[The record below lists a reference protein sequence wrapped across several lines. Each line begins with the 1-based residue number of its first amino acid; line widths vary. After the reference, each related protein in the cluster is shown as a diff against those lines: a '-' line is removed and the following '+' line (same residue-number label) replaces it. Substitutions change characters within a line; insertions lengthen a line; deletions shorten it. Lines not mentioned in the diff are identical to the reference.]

1 VKPEEM
7 VQNLKNAFGANLKS
21 TILFGSAAA
30 GDHMG
35 AGSDFNLL
43 VIVDHLSL
51 DDLKRVMPHNA
62 KWTREGNP
70 PPLFFTW
77 ERLKQSCDVFPI
89 EILDIKDARRILAG
103 EDLVAELE
111 VSGENL
117 RLQLEHEL
125 KGKLI
130 QLREG
135 FLRTNG
141 KPRRIVSL
149 LVESLSSFLVLAR
162 ASLRLLGDST
172 PPQKL
177 EAMRLLA
184 ERFGFDVEPF
194 EMVAKIK
201 EGALKGRHVDAEQ
214 LFSRYHESAER
225 FVDSVDQY
233 ILPKQEV

>member
-1 VKPEEM
+1 MVKHLEDA
-7 VQNLKNAFGANLKS
+7 LGANLKS
-21 TILFGSAAA
+21 AILFGSAAA

-43 VIVDHLSL
+43 IISERLSVE
-51 DDLKRVMPHNA
+51 DLKRVMPHSN
-62 KWTREGNP
+62 KWIRSGNP

-77 ERLKQSCDVFPI
+77 ERLKRSCDVFPI
-89 EILDIKDARRILAG
+89 EILDIVDARRILSG
-103 EDLVAELE
+103 EDLVASLT

-135 FLRTNG
+135 FLGTKG
-141 KPRRIVSL
+141 KSSRIIRL

-162 ASLRLLGDST
+162 ASLRLLGDTT

-177 EAMRLLA
+177 EAMRLLG
-184 ERFGFDVEPF
+184 ERFRFDVEPF
-194 EMVAKIK
+194 ETVAKIK
-201 EGALKGRHVDAEQ
+201 EGTLRGRHVDAVD
-214 LFSRYHESAER
+214 LFSRYHSAAEQ
-225 FVDSVDQY
+225 FVDSVDEY
-233 ILPKQEV
+233 ILPQQEE

>member
-1 VKPEEM
+1 MVK
-7 VQNLKNAFGANLKS
+7 NLESALGANLKS
-21 TILFGSAAA
+21 AILFGSAAA

-43 VIVDHLSL
+43 IIIERLSVE
-51 DDLKRVMPHNA
+51 DLKRVMPHTN
-62 KWTREGNP
+62 KWIRSGNP

-77 ERLKQSCDVFPI
+77 ERLRRSCDVFPI
-89 EILDIKDARRILAG
+89 EILDIVDARRVLSG
-103 EDLVAELE
+103 EDLVATLQ

-135 FLRTNG
+135 FLETKGRSS
-141 KPRRIVSL
+141 RIVRL

-172 PPQKL
+172 PPCKMD
-177 EAMRLLA
+177 AMRLLG
-184 ERFGFDVEPF
+184 ERFLFDVEPF
-194 EMVAKIK
+194 ETVAKIK
-201 EGALKGRHVDAEQ
+201 EGSLKGRQVDAEG
-214 LFSRYHESAER
+214 LFSQYHTAAEQ
-225 FVDSVDQY
+225 FVDSVDLY
-233 ILPKQEV
+233 ILPQQ